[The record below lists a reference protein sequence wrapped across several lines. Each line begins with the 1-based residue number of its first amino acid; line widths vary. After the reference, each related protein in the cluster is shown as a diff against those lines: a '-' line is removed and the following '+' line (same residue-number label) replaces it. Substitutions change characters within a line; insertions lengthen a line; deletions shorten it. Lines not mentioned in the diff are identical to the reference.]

1 MIGRLARFF
10 IGAIL
15 YFSVA
20 TLAAEGIMAA
30 YVASAWRIDRERL
43 VAMLAAARGLIPVG
57 PAEPRAPE
65 PQSEEQPSYDQIL
78 EMRAV
83 HDKNLRFR
91 EQSLADS
98 LRQLRLD
105 QQKLSDERSRYL
117 AERANYEEQ
126 LAAARK
132 AATSAGREE
141 VRTILQTLKPK
152 QAKEMLAQMLEE
164 KGVADVVS
172 LLSGMTDAKRAKIL
186 GEFKTPEE
194 NAKIKE
200 VLRLIEQGGPEAG
213 LADKAQQRLQQPPQ
227 GTPP

>member
-1 MIGRLARFF
+1 
-10 IGAIL
+10 
-15 YFSVA
+15 
-20 TLAAEGIMAA
+20 
-30 YVASAWRIDRERL
+30 
-43 VAMLAAARGLIPVG
+43 MLAAARGLIPVG